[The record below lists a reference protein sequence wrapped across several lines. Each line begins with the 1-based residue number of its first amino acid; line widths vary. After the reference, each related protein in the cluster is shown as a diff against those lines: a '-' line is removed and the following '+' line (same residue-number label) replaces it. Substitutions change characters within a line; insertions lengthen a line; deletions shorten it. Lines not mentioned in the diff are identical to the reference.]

1 MPLVAVELLVAVAI
15 GFAMQNSAVQD
26 ARSTATHV
34 LRLQAE
40 GLAATRSDEAPLPP
54 DTPWGV
60 ARVTVV
66 EPTASGEGLTVG
78 VVTSDSRV
86 PTEALPAMDDQ
97 LNRPEIA
104 AAIQTGRGSSI
115 RRSVTVGQRLLYAA
129 ARVPNGPRA
138 GCVLRL
144 AVPVDRVDQTAEP
157 PIGTLIGGMAV
168 LVLVT
173 VTLLGVV
180 DRRRATDASL
190 LAQAAIDLGHGR
202 PARRISDED
211 AAADLQPVV
220 RALNAMSEDVQRRI
234 EELELSENEMQGI
247 LQSMSNGVL
256 ALDLHH
262 RILNLNR
269 AAETMLGL
277 NRVTCRGD
285 LLNAHVRDP
294 ALSAF
299 IDESLKL
306 ARHHMAELDLQAIG
320 GKCLE
325 IVAEPLHNQSGH
337 VMGVLLVFSDMTRV
351 RMLEQIRTDF
361 ASNVSHEL
369 RTPITAIRGYAE
381 VLAEHLADP
390 TLEKYVRVIEKN
402 ATRLSAIIE
411 DLLALARLEQSEE
424 TELDHSLVDLPGL
437 AEDVASMLR
446 PLAEERS
453 ITLAVDAAEVTP
465 VDGNRQL
472 LEQALVNLVTNAI
485 RYSGETASVWISIAG
500 ASPGEVELSVID
512 TGPGIERVHLERLF
526 ERFYRVDRGRS
537 RREGGTGLGLA
548 IVKHIALVHGG
559 RVEVESRVGVGSIF
573 TVVLPADAPEAGPAS
588 DIGHLPDSNTI

>member
-1 MPLVAVELLVAVAI
+1 MAIELLVAVVL
-15 GFAMQNSAVQD
+15 GVAVQSGAVED
-26 ARSTATHV
+26 ARAIAADV
-34 LRLQAE
+34 LRLRAVDMASA
-40 GLAATRSDEAPLPP
+40 LTDADPPAP
-54 DTPWGV
+54 DTAWGR
-60 ARVTVV
+60 ARLTLI
-66 EPTASGEGLTVG
+66 EPTSTGEGVTQG
-78 VVTSDSRV
+78 VVTSDTGVSKD
-86 PTEALPAMDDQ
+86 ALQTLDDH
-97 LNRPEIA
+97 LNRPEVA
-104 AAIQTGRGSSI
+104 SALRYGDGSAV
-115 RRSVTVGQRLLYAA
+115 RHSVTLQRQLLYAA
-129 ARVPNGPRA
+129 ARVHAGPRA
-138 GCVLRL
+138 GAVLRL
-144 AVPVDRVDQTAEP
+144 AVPVARVDAAASAP
-157 PIGTLIGGMAV
+157 VGTLVGAV
-168 LVLVT
+168 CVLALL
-173 VTLLGVV
+173 TLGLLWGV
-180 DRRRATDASL
+180 DRRRAQDASL

-211 AAADLQPVV
+211 AAGDLQPVV
-220 RALNAMSEDVQRRI
+220 RAINAMSEDVQHRI

-269 AAETMLGL
+269 AAEAMLGL
-277 NRVTCRGD
+277 SRATCRGD

-299 IDESLKL
+299 IQESLQL
-306 ARHHMAELDLQAIG
+306 ARHHFAELDLQAIG

-325 IVAEPLHNQSGH
+325 IVAEPLHDQSGH

-381 VLAEHLADP
+381 VLAEQVADSE
-390 TLEKYVRVIEKN
+390 LVKYVRVIERN

-424 TELDHSLVDLPGL
+424 TELDHTLVDLRSL
-437 AEDVASMLR
+437 AEDVAAMLR
-446 PLAEERS
+446 PLADERS
-453 ITLAVDAAEVTP
+453 ITLAVDAAHVPP

-472 LEQALVNLVTNAI
+472 LEQALVNLATNAI
-485 RYSGETASVWISIAG
+485 RYSGEGASVWISIAG
-500 ASPGEVELSVID
+500 PSVSEAELSVID
-512 TGPGIERVHLERLF
+512 TGPGIEAGHLERLF

-573 TVVLPADAPEAGPAS
+573 TIVLPTGPSGEPTTVDS
-588 DIGHLPDSNTI
+588 DPLRHPNTI